1 MARAASRQPEPCLSS
16 HLAHAGLRPKGHMT
30 TMDSSCAELPL
41 IEIRVGGIGARP
53 MGQPGWAIARF
64 LGLCMTLSCSTVTT
78 RSVETDVAKALI
90 TTDQENQIGLQLK
103 GDLEQKQGIVYL
115 NDPDTVAYVRGVA
128 DKVIQMGK
136 KDRPEVNW
144 QVYVID
150 DRKTVNAFA
159 TPGGFLY
166 VYRGLLEMAQ
176 NEAEL
181 AGVMAH
187 ETGHVVA
194 RHAARSL
201 VAAYGLDAVVAMA
214 VGNNPGLVAQLGT
227 GIATKG
233 LMLAHSRED
242 ETEADEYGARYA
254 GAAGYD
260 PHGLVTFFQRLMQQ
274 SGDAKGVLAYLSD
287 HPATSDRIEHVNA
300 FIAQQ
305 AIPGSALNVDEYGR
319 VRQRLALLPT
329 ATPGAPGAAGAPAAA
344 PPPAAAGRPPAAA
357 PPPARPPAAPPP

>member
-1 MARAASRQPEPCLSS
+1 MVATLF
-16 HLAHAGLRPKGHMT
+16 AGTSVL
-30 TMDSSCAELPL
+30 SCAT
-41 IEIRVGGIGARP
+41 A
-53 MGQPGWAIARF
+53 
-64 LGLCMTLSCSTVTT
+64 TT
-78 RSVETDVAKALI
+78 RSVEGDVAKVLI
-90 TTDQENQIGLQLK
+90 SSDQENQLGLQLK
-103 GDLEQKQGIVYL
+103 TDLEQKQGVVYL
-115 NDPDTVAYVRGVA
+115 NDPQVVGYVRGIA
-128 DKVIQMGK
+128 DKVIQLGK
-136 KDRPEVNW
+136 RDRGDVNW

-159 TPGGFLY
+159 TPGGYLY

-201 VAAYGLDAVVAMA
+201 VASYGIDAVVSMA
-214 VGNNPGLVAQLGT
+214 AGQNPGLIAQLAS

-233 LMLAHSRED
+233 LLLAHSRED

-254 GAAGYD
+254 SGAGYD

-274 SGDAKGVLAYLSD
+274 SGDTSGVMTYLSD
-287 HPATSDRIEHVNA
+287 HPATQDRINHVNA

-305 AIPGSALNVDEYGR
+305 GLTGAELGTQPYDVI
-319 VRQRLALLPT
+319 RQRLAILPT
-329 ATPGAPGAAGAPAAA
+329 ATPAAA
-344 PPPAAAGRPPAAA
+344 PSSA
-357 PPPARPPAAPPP
+357 PPVARPAPSAPPPAAPPPVAPPPH

>member
-1 MARAASRQPEPCLSS
+1 MTTTNHSPTPLPPSGCIRSRPSPASRRVPFSSWLAVLS
-16 HLAHAGLRPKGHMT
+16 LNA
-30 TMDSSCAELPL
+30 CA
-41 IEIRVGGIGARP
+41 A
-53 MGQPGWAIARF
+53 
-64 LGLCMTLSCSTVTT
+64 LGCATATT

-115 NDPDTVAYVRGVA
+115 NDPETVTYVRGVA

-136 KDRPEVNW
+136 QDRPDVNW

-159 TPGGFLY
+159 TPGGYLY

-214 VGNNPGLVAQLGT
+214 VGNNPGLIAQIGS
-227 GIATKG
+227 GIASKG

-305 AIPGSALNVDEYGR
+305 AIPGSALNAEAYAR
-319 VRQRLALLPT
+319 VRQRLAALPT
-329 ATPGAPGAAGAPAAA
+329 ATPGTAGAPAAA
-344 PPPAAAGRPPAAA
+344 PPPAAPAGGPPAAA
-357 PPPARPPAAPPP
+357 PPPAAPPP

>member
-1 MARAASRQPEPCLSS
+1 MSPPAWS
-16 HLAHAGLRPKGHMT
+16 
-30 TMDSSCAELPL
+30 
-41 IEIRVGGIGARP
+41 IGS
-53 MGQPGWAIARF
+53 F
-64 LGLCMTLSCSTVTT
+64 VGLCAALGCATATT

-115 NDPDTVAYVRGVA
+115 NDADTVTYVRGVA

-136 KDRPEVNW
+136 KDRPEVSW

-159 TPGGFLY
+159 TPGGYLY

-214 VGNNPGLVAQLGT
+214 VGNNPGLIAQLGS
-227 GIATKG
+227 GIASKG

-260 PHGLVTFFQRLMQQ
+260 PHGLTTFFQRLMQQ

-300 FIAQQ
+300 FITQQ
-305 AIPGSALNVDEYGR
+305 AIPGTALNTEAYTR
-319 VRQRLALLPT
+319 ARQRLALLPT
-329 ATPGAPGAAGAPAAA
+329 ATPGAVGAAGAPAAA
-344 PPPAAAGRPPAAA
+344 PPPAPAG
-357 PPPARPPAAPPP
+357 RPPAAPPPSAPPPAAPPP